1 MTSAAPLTGAC
12 ACGGLRLQLT
22 PPTTMCGHC
31 HCASCRRAHAAA
43 FVTWTAVPSTRFAWL
58 APPAT
63 LSRYSSSPGVVRS
76 FCGRCGTQVRYDS
89 EDHPGKVY
97 VPLAILDGEIDRAPE
112 AHVNV
117 AESVHWSALPDDGV
131 PRFDRFD

>member
-1 MTSAAPLTGAC
+1 MANTNV
-12 ACGGLRLQLT
+12 GGT
-22 PPTTMCGHC
+22 FDV
-31 HCASCRRAHAAA
+31 A
-43 FVTWTAVPSTRFAWL
+43 L
-58 APPAT
+58 AP
-63 LSRYSSSPGVVRS
+63 RN
-76 FCGRCGTQVRYDS
+76 
-89 EDHPGKVY
+89 HPGKVY